1 MITGTNIDVIVKQLE
16 EYSKEVERK
25 LKGMVRDF
33 AVEVLET
40 ASENTRLG
48 DSVTFIKHYERRQK
62 ATGWLPIE
70 GMAQGGWV
78 VALDGTPAFV
88 QRHNRDGTTAEA
100 VDEAMQDVQGYQL
113 GQRFVI
119 GNAVPYVGQFA
130 MEIAPPTINQIQT
143 VIEADLKRYY
153 DLN

>member
-1 MITGTNIDVIVKQLE
+1 MITGSNSDVIARQLE
-16 EYSKEVERK
+16 EFSKEVERK
-25 LKGMVRDF
+25 LKGMVHDF

-48 DSVTFIKHYERRQK
+48 DAEKYIKWYERRQK
-62 ATGWLPIE
+62 ATGWLPEE

-78 VALDGTPAFV
+78 IALDGTPAFV
-88 QRHNRDGTTAEA
+88 QRYGKESTLEA
-100 VDEAMQDVQGYQL
+100 VDDAIQDAEGYKL

-130 MEIAPPTINQIQT
+130 MEITAPTINQIET

>member
-1 MITGTNIDVIVKQLE
+1 MITASNADAIAKQLE
-16 EYSKEVERK
+16 EFSKEVERK

-33 AVEVLET
+33 AVEVLEA

-78 VALDGTPAFV
+78 IALDGTPAFV
-88 QRHNRDGTTAEA
+88 ERHGRDGTTMEA
-100 VDEAMQDVQGYQL
+100 VDDAMQDVEGYKL

-119 GNAVPYVGQFA
+119 GNAVPYTGQFA
-130 MEIAPPTINQIQT
+130 MEIAAPTVAQIQT
-143 VIEADLKRYY
+143 VIEADLKRFY